1 MKAAR
6 DSHTVH
12 REFGSAHTM
21 PMHTTEAI
29 PIPEIGECGD
39 ERVLV
44 RYGVRHRAA
53 RGSRQ
58 ARNRRVKEVS
68 LIHSKMSRNRYT

>member
-6 DSHTVH
+6 ESHTVH

-44 RYGVRHRAA
+44 RYGV
-53 RGSRQ
+53 
-58 ARNRRVKEVS
+58 
-68 LIHSKMSRNRYT
+68 